1 MTAIALLVARCESAR
16 LPGKVLASVVG
27 KPMIQHLIERL
38 QAAELVDGVVLC
50 TTPGPA
56 DDALVAVARRCEAH
70 VFRGN
75 EHNVAARCAGA
86 AADFGAT
93 ICVIAEGDE
102 AVADPAIVDRI
113 VEAQRA
119 TGADG
124 VVVEDAP
131 YGTCLLGVSATALE
145 ELASLAGDADGWGRF
160 LTETGRFRVER
171 LRLGDPRLERLHP
184 RLTLDYPDDLELV
197 RAVYERLY
205 KPGQVFTLNDV
216 LSLLEAEPGLLE
228 LNAAAA
234 ERYAEHVGG
243 FPAVADR
250 LAAVEPTPTNAGT
263 VASRSRRA
271 EESD

>member
-1 MTAIALLVARCESAR
+1 MTAIALLVARSESAR
-16 LPGKVLASVVG
+16 LPGKVLAPVVG

-38 QAAELVDGVVLC
+38 QAAELIDGVVLC

-56 DDALVAVARRCEAH
+56 DDALVAVARRCEAD
-70 VFRGN
+70 VFRGS
-75 EHNVAARCAGA
+75 EDNVAARCAGA
-86 AADFGAT
+86 AAAFGAT
-93 ICVIAEGDE
+93 VCVIAEGDE
-102 AVADPAIVDRI
+102 AVTDPAIADRVVD
-113 VEAQRA
+113 AQRA

-131 YGTCLLGVSATALE
+131 YGTCLVGVSATALN

-171 LRLGDPRLERLHP
+171 LRLGDPRLERLRP

-205 KPGQVFTLNDV
+205 KSGRVFTLSDV

-250 LAAVEPTPTNAGT
+250 LAGVEPTPTDADRFGL
-263 VASRSRRA
+263 ASPRG
-271 EESD
+271 